1 MNHSEQRSA
10 LGPVKP
16 RFLLLYF
23 RYGFGG
29 TACKAGALPGLGP
42 PATLREGVP
51 SGLAG
56 STNRLLRP
64 PRAGLGSGSV
74 SQGLWPFGAKGQEAG
89 SAPPR
94 QLTGTRPRGREGA
107 GSLGGRPVQWLSRGW
122 RSARTRAKLHR
133 VGPAASRAPASVRGT
148 EVLRTPDVG
157 VQGHRFPA
165 HACSPT
171 APVTPP
177 HARTFVTRAH
187 THRTE
192 TEADTKSDHAQS
204 HASSENT
211 HHGNP
216 GPRTHSRT

>member
-1 MNHSEQRSA
+1 MAFTGMA
-10 LGPVKP
+10 LCSHESQTAP
-16 RFLLLYF
+16 R
-23 RYGFGG
+23 G
-29 TACKAGALPGLGP
+29 ACCEP
-42 PATLREGVP
+42 
-51 SGLAG
+51 
-56 STNRLLRP
+56 
-64 PRAGLGSGSV
+64 
-74 SQGLWPFGAKGQEAG
+74 
-89 SAPPR
+89 
-94 QLTGTRPRGREGA
+94 GTRERRTGVQPRG
-107 GSLGGRPVQWLSRGW
+107 
-122 RSARTRAKLHR
+122 
-133 VGPAASRAPASVRGT
+133 VRGT

-177 HARTFVTRAH
+177 HARTTFVTRAH

-204 HASSENT
+204 HASSENI